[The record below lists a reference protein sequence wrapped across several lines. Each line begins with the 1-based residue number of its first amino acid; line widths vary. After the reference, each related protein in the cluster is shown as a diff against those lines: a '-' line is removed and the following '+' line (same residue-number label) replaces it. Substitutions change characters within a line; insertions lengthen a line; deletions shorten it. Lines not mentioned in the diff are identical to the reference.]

1 MTTEFEIAL
10 TLISAFV
17 VATATMPVAKA
28 ASLYFGILARPS
40 SDRPHEKPTALL
52 GGIAVLAGF
61 VVAIGLVGI
70 SSGLPYHTI
79 PWLAGFAI
87 AMCLVGLLDDIVDL
101 RPRHKLM
108 LELAAIC
115 VLVWWGPQ
123 LDFFPYHAVNIA
135 LTIFWL
141 VTATNAFNLI
151 DGIDGLAAGVGI
163 VAALSIAIISG
174 LHQHNGTMVAA
185 LAIAGALAG
194 FMVFNF
200 PPATV
205 FMGDEGA
212 LAVGLVLGVM
222 SIQASHF
229 GEGSLPARL
238 AMPLLAL
245 MVPIL
250 DTVTVTVTRLAMGN
264 PISRRGLDHSHH
276 RLTRLGMS
284 STRAA
289 ATLIAVQ
296 AIAGACAIALSLVPG
311 YDAVLLI
318 PFMALFFA
326 LVALFLMDRSFAA
339 EAPGQIADL
348 PAIARVILSFGY
360 KRRFVESILDMA
372 LVAAAY
378 FGAMLLRFDFDLS
391 IAQVSQML
399 AGLPWIVAIG
409 CASFLVAGVYR
420 GIWRYSGLA
429 ESLRFAV
436 AAMLAG
442 LGVKLASQ
450 VLPITMSRST
460 AVMFVLLLFNF
471 LVGTRWSFHLF
482 ERIVPSIVSGRGP
495 PRDRGGRFA
504 RGGCRST
511 FAFDRR
517 RKCGA
522 AGPVGRR
529 HFQTR
534 QAIPRLPGAGLAR
547 QPRRD
552 PRAHPVRRNRNRA
565 GDAVPGT
572 TGGARVVRPI
582 PPHNPAPLHARR
594 DRHNRAQTLRPSIHN
609 RVSNSSPLPARRLAS
624 DLSRP
629 RTGYCTKVQ

>member
-1 MTTEFEIAL
+1 LTTEFEIAL
-10 TLISAFV
+10 TLLSAFL
-17 VATATMPVAKA
+17 VATAMMPVAKA
-28 ASLYFGILARPS
+28 ASIRLGIVAQPS
-40 SDRPHEKPTALL
+40 SDRPHKQPTALL

-70 SSGLPYHTI
+70 TSGLPYHSI
-79 PWLAGFAI
+79 PWLAAFAV

-101 RPRHKLM
+101 KPRHKLI
-108 LELAAIC
+108 LELAAISM
-115 VLVWWGPQ
+115 LVWWGPQ

-163 VAALSIAIISG
+163 VASLSIAIVAG

-185 LAIAGALAG
+185 LAIAGALTG

-212 LAVGLVLGVM
+212 LAVGLVLGVL

-250 DTVTVTVTRLAMGN
+250 DTVTVTVTRLATGN

-284 STRAA
+284 SASAA
-289 ATLIAVQ
+289 AALIVLQ

-318 PFMALFFA
+318 PFMVLFFA
-326 LVALFLMDRSFAA
+326 LVALFLMDRSFDA
-339 EAPGQIADL
+339 EAPGQIEDL

-360 KRRFVESILDMA
+360 KRRFVELILDVA

-420 GIWRYSGLA
+420 GIWRYTGLA
-429 ESLRFAV
+429 ESLRFAL

-442 LGVKLASQ
+442 LAVKLSSN
-450 VLPITMSRST
+450 VLPITMSRAT

-482 ERIVPSIVSGRGP
+482 QRIV
-495 PRDRGGRFA
+495 
-504 RGGCRST
+504 
-511 FAFDRR
+511 
-517 RKCGA
+517 
-522 AGPVGRR
+522 
-529 HFQTR
+529 
-534 QAIPRLPGAGLAR
+534 RLLA
-547 QPRRD
+547 D
-552 PRAHPVRRNRNRA
+552 
-565 GDAVPGT
+565 T
-572 TGGARVVRPI
+572 
-582 PPHNPAPLHARR
+582 
-594 DRHNRAQTLRPSIHN
+594 
-609 RVSNSSPLPARRLAS
+609 ARRLVIVGADSRGAAAVQHLHSTIGANAELLGLLDDDRFKHGKLFHGYPVLGSLDDLDMILARTPFEEIVIAQETLSAAQLAS
-624 DLSRP
+624 LESFASSHQITLRRFLLGVTDMATPKLSDRQL
-629 RTGYCTKVQ
+629 TTA

>member
-10 TLISAFV
+10 TLLSAFV
-17 VATATMPVAKA
+17 VAILMMPVAKA
-28 ASLYFGILARPS
+28 ASIRFGIVAQPS
-40 SDRPHEKPTALL
+40 RDRPHDKPTALL
-52 GGIAVLAGF
+52 GGVAVLGGF

-70 SSGLPYHTI
+70 LSGLPYHSI

-123 LDFFPYHAVNIA
+123 LDFFPYHPVNIA

-163 VAALSIAIISG
+163 VAALSIATVAG

-194 FMVFNF
+194 FMIFNF
-200 PPATV
+200 PPASV

-212 LAVGLVLGVM
+212 LAVGLVLGVL
-222 SIQASHF
+222 SIQGSRF

-250 DTVTVTVTRLAMGN
+250 DTVTVTVTRLATGN
-264 PISRRGLDHSHH
+264 PVSRRGLDHSHH

-284 STRAA
+284 SFRAA
-289 ATLIAVQ
+289 ATLIGLQV
-296 AIAGACAIALSLVPG
+296 IAGGCAIALSLVPG

-318 PFMALFFA
+318 PFMVLFFA
-326 LVALFLMDRSFAA
+326 LVALFLMDRSFDA
-339 EAPGQIADL
+339 EAPGQMGDL
-348 PAIARVILSFGY
+348 PTIARVILSFGY
-360 KRRFVESILDMA
+360 KRRFVELILDMA

-391 IAQVSQML
+391 IAQVNQML
-399 AGLPWIVAIG
+399 VGLPWIVAIG
-409 CASFLVAGVYR
+409 CASFLLAGVYR
-420 GIWRYSGLA
+420 GIWRYTGLA
-429 ESLRFAV
+429 ESLRFAL
-436 AAMLAG
+436 AAILAG
-442 LGVKLASQ
+442 LAAKLASHI
-450 VLPITMSRST
+450 LPIEISRAT

-482 ERIVPSIVSGRGP
+482 QRI
-495 PRDRGGRFA
+495 GRF
-504 RGGCRST
+504 
-511 FAFDRR
+511 
-517 RKCGA
+517 
-522 AGPVGRR
+522 
-529 HFQTR
+529 
-534 QAIPRLPGAGLAR
+534 LA
-547 QPRRD
+547 
-552 PRAHPVRRNRNRA
+552 H
-565 GDAVPGT
+565 
-572 TGGARVVRPI
+572 
-582 PPHNPAPLHARR
+582 
-594 DRHNRAQTLRPSIHN
+594 S
-609 RVSNSSPLPARRLAS
+609 ARRLVIVGADARGAAAVLHLHSTNGAS
-624 DLSRP
+624 AELLGLLDDDTFKHGKLFHGYPVLGSLEDLADIMM
-629 RTGYCTKVQ
+629 RTPFDEIVIAQEALSAAQIAALESFAASNGIVLRRFWLGVTDMSPPAISDRQLTTA